1 MMVHSEP
8 SIRVMV
14 VDDSAVM
21 RGLWSRMIEAEPD
34 MHVVASAANG
44 RAALELLRHKTAD
57 IILLDVEMPEM
68 DGLSALPR
76 ILEAQPAARVIM
88 ASSLTQAGA
97 TVTVRALA
105 LGAADYI
112 GKPTAGSVVGAAAAV
127 GAELVAKIRALGRS
141 AQRQRA
147 PARRSAPPTAARAGL
162 AGAPNPRPLHTGDA
176 VRLLVIAA
184 STGGPNALSRLFQE
198 LPHELSLP
206 ILIVQHMPPHF
217 TAVLAERIRR
227 ESGHDCRE
235 AQDGELLRA
244 GRVYMAPGDYHLTL
258 ASAGGETM
266 LRLDRG
272 EPVNYCRPSADP
284 TLRSAAALYGAGM
297 LAVVLTG
304 MGEDGLNGCREV
316 VARRGRVL
324 VQDEA
329 SSVVWGMPGAVA
341 HAGLASAVLPL
352 EQIAP
357 QLARVCSVLA

>member
-1 MMVHSEP
+1 MMVRSER

-34 MHVVASAANG
+34 MSVVASAANG
-44 RAALELLRHKTAD
+44 RAALELLRHKVVD
-57 IILLDVEMPEM
+57 VVLLDVEMPEM

-76 ILEAQPAARVIM
+76 ILEMQPEARVIM

-97 TVTVRALA
+97 TVTVRALS

-112 GKPTAGSVVGAAAAV
+112 GKPTSGSAVNAVALVGS
-127 GAELVAKIRALGRS
+127 ELVAKIRALGGGRS
-141 AQRQRA
+141 AVRTTA
-147 PARRSAPPTAARAGL
+147 PRTPPPPAAAPHA
-162 AGAPNPRPLHTGDA
+162 RPLHAAEA
-176 VRLLVIAA
+176 VRLLVIAS
-184 STGGPNALSRLFQE
+184 STGGPNALSRLFHA
-198 LPHELSLP
+198 LPRDLALP
-206 ILIVQHMPPHF
+206 VLIVQHMPPHF

-235 AQDGELLRA
+235 AEHGEPLLP
-244 GRVYMAPGDYHLTL
+244 GRVYMAPGDYHMTL
-258 ASAGGETM
+258 SGAASEPA
-266 LRLDRG
+266 LCLDHS

-284 TLRSAAALYGAGM
+284 TLRSAAQLFGTGT

-316 VARRGRVL
+316 VARGGRVL

-329 SSVVWGMPGAVA
+329 SSVVWGMPGAVV

-357 QLARVCSVLA
+357 QLARLLPVPA